1 MLLLT
6 VNAGYRLTDILRM
19 QVCEFAVDLLPRN
32 FLTVLRSA
40 ATALAGGAARRVEL
54 NHRLVVFNDSALLVY
69 EEQAWRDEGG
79 RVGTWLRG
87 GQREA
92 GARRILLQSSEHR
105 CLFAAAVS
113 KRCNVC
119 PCRFVCHV
127 RMLH

>member
-1 MLLLT
+1 M
-6 VNAGYRLTDILRM
+6 LRM

-92 GARRILLQSSEHR
+92 GARRNNVVVNVLPLASWVRPILALCSSFSNNCIFTVIMSR
-105 CLFAAAVS
+105 VLFGS
-113 KRCNVC
+113 RER
-119 PCRFVCHV
+119 P
-127 RMLH
+127 